1 MLLTCFLCPKEF
13 VDVNEYTSHLR
24 NVHLLFEPCFLRCNV
39 GGCLRTF
46 RLYKVL
52 RRHMRNDHSDAAD
65 THLYAQ
71 TDLYATELSIC
82 NMLKIMVHYSD
93 VSLFRLAI

>member
-1 MLLTCFLCPKEF
+1 
-13 VDVNEYTSHLR
+13 
-24 NVHLLFEPCFLRCNV
+24 
-39 GGCLRTF
+39 
-46 RLYKVL
+46 
-52 RRHMRNDHSDAAD
+52 MRNDHSDAAD